1 MVAETTS
8 SDSLINS
15 KKVYVGKN
23 PHKVEH
29 PPKPFV
35 ESTFVDIHDIKKS
48 ILNQIHYYFSVQNLC
63 RDVFLRCNMD
73 NDGWILISFIS
84 NFNRM
89 RSFDINTIIESI
101 KSSNIIELDSNLEK
115 IRLISYE
122 DRKLWILPQDT
133 KNAFLESHQQQIEQQ
148 QLEQQKQAHNLSKS
162 NEGWVT
168 VTSKTQPKSILS
180 PSINNGSN
188 KKSSPSSSPPSNE
201 EMNHKTE
208 ESVFDLSGDD
218 SDEQDFFLKERRNF
232 DERELP
238 QSSEDEDTV
247 FDDDQEHHH
256 IDEQQEYQYEEYY
269 SDHSEQDII
278 DEYEEQDDEE
288 DDISSKLIIVTQ
300 SPYKKNKLNG
310 KKYMTSEIASMIND
324 GLYFYE
330 QDLKRKKQIKPQNFN
345 TVIVNDSSK
354 LSNTAASKSVQD
366 NPTRLYSPMIKK
378 SIPIGSSSSSSS
390 NKPNTLPPI
399 GWVLGPK
406 SESNT
411 PSGSPQSNS
420 GKNINTTPSTTT
432 TTTKTSTNNNTTQPS
447 TSMDEKLPYFQHPS
461 YELLEENGFVQ
472 HKYNKYRSK
481 CLKDRKRLGI
491 GKSME
496 MNTLFRFWSH
506 FLRTHFNAKIYQEF
520 KDIAIE
526 DSQTN
531 FRYGLECLYR
541 FYSYGL
547 EKKYRQDIFE
557 DFQQLVLDEYK
568 SSKQTYG
575 LEKFWAYLCYRKD
588 STKLEINP
596 EMTVILDQF
605 KSIQDFKRLEIKTNY
620 SSNNSSKTPS
630 NSYNNRSSS
639 SYQKSSSSSSAST
652 SFGGRRKSFGSS
664 MAWDS
669 RNTNNSKNTFGTSV
683 GSQPSS
689 RIHHP

>member
-1 MVAETTS
+1 MVAEISTS
-8 SDSLINS
+8 TET

-23 PHKVEH
+23 PIKVEN

-35 ESTFVDIHDIKKS
+35 ESSFNDIHDIKKS

-63 RDVFLRCNMD
+63 RDVFLRCSMD
-73 NDGWILISFIS
+73 ERGWVLVSFIS

-89 RSFDINTIIESI
+89 RSFDINTIIESL
-101 KSSNIIELDSNLEK
+101 KTSNIVELDSNLEK
-115 IRLISYE
+115 IRLVSE
-122 DRKLWILPQDT
+122 QDRKLWILPQDT
-133 KNAFLESHQQQIEQQ
+133 KNAFLDSQKQQQQEEQQ
-148 QLEQQKQAHNLSKS
+148 QQQQQKVENLNKS
-162 NEGWVT
+162 AEGWVI
-168 VTSKTQPKSILS
+168 VTTKTQPKSMLS
-180 PSINNGSN
+180 TAAN
-188 KKSSPSSSPPSNE
+188 KKSNSTE
-201 EMNHKTE
+201 DLNHKTE

-218 SDEQDFFLKERRNF
+218 KEDDEQDFFTKERRNF

-238 QSSEDEDTV
+238 QSSEEEDELPREDQDYLEY
-247 FDDDQEHHH
+247 DDDEEH
-256 IDEQQEYQYEEYY
+256 Y

-345 TVIVNDSSK
+345 TVIVNENKNNNTSSSSSK
-354 LSNTAASKSVQD
+354 PVQD

-378 SIPIGSSSSSSS
+378 SIPIGGGNSSTNTKSS
-390 NKPNTLPPI
+390 LPSI

-411 PSGSPQSNS
+411 PNGSPSAS
-420 GKNINTTPSTTT
+420 IVASSPSVSVPKVTTTTTT
-432 TTTKTSTNNNTTQPS
+432 TTTKSNNNTNIQPS
-447 TSMDEKLPYFQHPS
+447 TSIDEKVPFFQHPS

-481 CLKDRKRLGI
+481 CLKDRKRLGV

-520 KDIAIE
+520 KSIAIE
-526 DSQTN
+526 DAESN

-557 DFQQLVLDEYK
+557 DFQQLTLDEYNK
-568 SSKQTYG
+568 SKQTYG

-588 STKLEINP
+588 STKLIVNP
-596 EMTVILDQF
+596 QLDIILSKF
-605 KSIQDFKRLEIKTNY
+605 KSIDDFRKLDKK
-620 SSNNSSKTPS
+620 SSDNNNTKTPS
-630 NSYNNRSSS
+630 NSFNSRSS
-639 SYQKSSSSSSAST
+639 SYQKSSSSSTST

-664 MAWDS
+664 MAWAS
-669 RNTNNSKNTFGTSV
+669 RSNNVQYGTSV
-683 GSQPSS
+683 DSQPLYKNG
-689 RIHHP
+689 RM